1 MRRFSRLATRTFCTT
16 RVMSPSRCRG
26 GVTTCL
32 RDVGTE
38 GGIARLLLRQAQVG
52 TA

>member
-1 MRRFSRLATRTFCTT
+1 MRRLFRLATCTLCTT
-16 RVMSPSRCRG
+16 GVMNPPRCRG

-32 RDVGTE
+32 RVVGTE
-38 GGIARLLLRQAQVG
+38 GGIARLPLRQAQVG